1 MELKTGAADSTLDDK
16 GRVNIPI
23 RFRDYFQGKL
33 FITRGN
39 EKCATIMT
47 EAVCERFFQK
57 AEEKSE
63 KINDEEGEPFNYKYL
78 RLIDEVE
85 LDKTGRIAI
94 PSHIRKYA
102 NLTRNCLV
110 IRDEFRLFIWD
121 RDEFENYM
129 TETDPLARAA
139 MNKIGSRDIFKVG

>member
-1 MELKTGAADSTLDDK
+1 MELKTGAAESTLDEK

-39 EKCATIMT
+39 EKCAMIMT

-57 AEEKSE
+57 AEESD
-63 KINDEEGEPFNYKYL
+63 KINDEEGEPFSYKYL
-78 RLIDEVE
+78 RLIDEAE
-85 LDKTGRIAI
+85 LDKAGRIAI

-110 IRDEFRLFIWD
+110 IRDEYRLFIWD
-121 RDEFENYM
+121 RDEFEVYLA
-129 TETDPLARAA
+129 ETDPLARTA
-139 MNKIGSRDIFKVG
+139 MNKLGSRNIFKVG